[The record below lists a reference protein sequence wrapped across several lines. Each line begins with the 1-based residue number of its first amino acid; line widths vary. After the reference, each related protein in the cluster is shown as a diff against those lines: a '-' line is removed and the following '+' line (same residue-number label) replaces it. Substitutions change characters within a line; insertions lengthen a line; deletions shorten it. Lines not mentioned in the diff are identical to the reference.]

1 MIFSHHHH
9 TLHLQACPYIFIF
22 LFYFIKL
29 NHVEVN
35 RIHRGPDNIF
45 GVRGEGD
52 CRVSILSV
60 YRGSGV
66 YLHIII
72 DNIPSDCQI

>member
-1 MIFSHHHH
+1 M
-9 TLHLQACPYIFIF
+9 
-22 LFYFIKL
+22 
-29 NHVEVN
+29 EVN

-45 GVRGEGD
+45 GVRREGD